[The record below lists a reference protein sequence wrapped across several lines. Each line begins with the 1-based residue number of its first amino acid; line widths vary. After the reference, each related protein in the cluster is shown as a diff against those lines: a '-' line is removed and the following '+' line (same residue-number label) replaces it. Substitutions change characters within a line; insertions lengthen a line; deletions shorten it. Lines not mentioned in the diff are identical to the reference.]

1 MLAIKDSL
9 GRRGVAKGDDVA
21 MVGLPLWYWG
31 RLAEVKIVA
40 EVTDE
45 SQFILATAE
54 ARTRAIDSLKLAGVK
69 ALVGKGEAFVKLTA
83 EGWEAVPGTRDFY
96 IRFMGD
102 NTPSQSSNENVRSKK

>member
-1 MLAIKDSL
+1 
-9 GRRGVAKGDDVA
+9 
-21 MVGLPLWYWG
+21 LWYWG

-45 SQFILATAE
+45 SQFISGTAE
-54 ARTRAIDSLKLAGVK
+54 ARTRATDSLKSSGVK

-83 EGWEAVPGTRDFY
+83 EGWEAVPGTRDFC

-102 NTPSQSSNENVRSKK
+102 SAPSQSSNANVRSN

>member
-1 MLAIKDSL
+1 MLAIKDCL

-45 SQFILATAE
+45 SQFISATTE
-54 ARTRAIDSLKLAGVK
+54 ARTRAIDSLKSAGVK
-69 ALVGKGEAFVKLTA
+69 ALVGKGEAFRKLTA

-96 IRFMGD
+96 IHFMG
-102 NTPSQSSNENVRSKK
+102 NRTSSQNSNANVRSN